1 MEFDENGYVIE
12 PEEKEQEY
20 SSSQFLMLT
29 YDILTDERLNDF
41 ERILY
46 SAITGLCRKEGYCWA
61 SNAYIAK
68 MLNKSECRVRDSIT
82 KLVNLGYLKR
92 EIVYKK
98 KKEKNGEII
107 TTKQISFRKLFIVID
122 NGGGVK
128 NNQRGEVINNHL
140 LNNNIINNPS
150 ISNISKDILTNSAT
164 GAQDGKNEINNN
176 TNTNMGN
183 EVVLEENVFE
193 KDFLEPAAP
202 VEEKPKK
209 RKQGVNL
216 APYIDAIKEYY
227 VAYKDI
233 SNALTNY
240 IIQVNRQR
248 AVWTLEEWHEVLD
261 YLYNSTSISIP
272 GTKGRKVMV
281 NQVLEKIEFALKG
294 NGTTPYMDFKNEPP
308 SANKE
313 NFVPSFIKKGY

>member
-1 MEFDENGYVIE
+1 MNNNSYAVIKYEWFQDKELNYSMIIILGLLNSLCRKNNYCWATNKYIGEVVNLNDANTSKYINKLKELGYIEIEQNKKVRLKDENGKYIYRQQRIITLT
-12 PEEKEQEY
+12 EKGLVKLEKDENQGFLK
-20 SSSQFLMLT
+20 SS
-29 YDILTDERLNDF
+29 TDEVL
-41 ERILY
+41 E
-46 SAITGLCRKEGYCWA
+46 
-61 SNAYIAK
+61 
-68 MLNKSECRVRDSIT
+68 NKI
-82 KLVNLGYLKR
+82 
-92 EIVYKK
+92 
-98 KKEKNGEII
+98 
-107 TTKQISFRKLFIVID
+107 QI
-122 NGGGVK
+122 
-128 NNQRGEVINNHL
+128 
-140 LNNNIINNPS
+140 NNNIINN
-150 ISNISKDILTNSAT
+150 ISNNNISKDISIISAT
-164 GAQDGKNEINNN
+164 VAQDGKDELNNN

-216 APYIDAIKEYY
+216 APYIDAIKDYY
-227 VAYKDI
+227 TAYKDI

-240 IIQVNRQR
+240 VIQVNRQR

-281 NQVLEKIEFALKG
+281 NQVLEKIEFALRG

-308 SANKE
+308 SANRE

>member
-1 MEFDENGYVIE
+1 MNNNSYAVIKYEWFQDKELNYSMIIILGLLNSLCRKNNYCWATNKYIGEVVNLNDANTSKYINKLKELGYIEIEQNKKVRLKDENGKYIYRQQRIITLT
-12 PEEKEQEY
+12 EKGLVKLEKDENQGFLK
-20 SSSQFLMLT
+20 SS
-29 YDILTDERLNDF
+29 TDEVL
-41 ERILY
+41 E
-46 SAITGLCRKEGYCWA
+46 
-61 SNAYIAK
+61 
-68 MLNKSECRVRDSIT
+68 NKS
-82 KLVNLGYLKR
+82 
-92 EIVYKK
+92 
-98 KKEKNGEII
+98 
-107 TTKQISFRKLFIVID
+107 QI
-122 NGGGVK
+122 
-128 NNQRGEVINNHL
+128 
-140 LNNNIINNPS
+140 NNNIINNLS
-150 ISNISKDILTNSAT
+150 NNNISKDISIISAT
-164 GAQDGKNEINNN
+164 GAQDGKDELNNN

-216 APYIDAIKEYY
+216 APYIDAIKDYY
-227 VAYKDI
+227 IAYKDI
-233 SNALTNY
+233 SDALTNY
-240 IIQVNRQR
+240 VIQVNRQR

-281 NQVLEKIEFALKG
+281 NQVLEKIEFALRG

-308 SANKE
+308 SANRE

>member
-1 MEFDENGYVIE
+1 MEFDENGYIIE

-68 MLNKSECRVRDSIT
+68 MLNKSESRVIDSIT

-92 EIVYKK
+92 EVVYKK
-98 KKEKNGEII
+98 KKDKDGKII
-107 TTKQISFRKLFIVID
+107 TTKQISFRKLFV
-122 NGGGVK
+122 
-128 NNQRGEVINNHL
+128 VINNGGSVKYNTGGSVENNTL
-140 LNNNIINNPS
+140 LDNNIINNPS

-164 GAQDGKNEINNN
+164 GAQDGKNEINN
-176 TNTNMGN
+176 NTNMGN

-233 SNALTNY
+233 SDALTNY

-294 NGTTPYMDFKNEPP
+294 NGTAPYMDFKNEPP

>member
-1 MEFDENGYVIE
+1 MDDKGYIKVC
-12 PEEKEQEY
+12 KEWLQNPNL
-20 SSSQFLMLT
+20 SKTDCIMLG
-29 YDILTDERLNDF
+29 LLN
-41 ERILY
+41 
-46 SAITGLCRKEGYCWA
+46 SLCKKNDYCWA
-61 SNAYIAK
+61 TNKYLGQVLGINETSTSSCINKLKKLKLILVENNIPARIKNAEDNTYYFTQQRYIFMNTEEGREK
-68 MLNKSECRVRDSIT
+68 RTQVMKDQKSQVM
-82 KLVNLGYLKR
+82 
-92 EIVYKK
+92 
-98 KKEKNGEII
+98 KNH
-107 TTKQISFRKLFIVID
+107 KQY
-122 NGGGVK
+122 N
-128 NNQRGEVINNHL
+128 
-140 LNNNIINNPS
+140 NNNIINN
-150 ISNISKDILTNSAT
+150 ISNNNISKDISIISAT
-164 GAQDGKNEINNN
+164 GAQDGKDELNNN

-227 VAYKDI
+227 MAYKDI

-240 IIQVNRQR
+240 VIQVNRQR

-281 NQVLEKIEFALKG
+281 NQVLEKIEFALRG

>member
-1 MEFDENGYVIE
+1 MDDNSYAVIKYEWFQDKELNYSMIIILGLLNSLCRKNTYCWATNKYIGEVVNLNDANTSKYINKLKELGYIEIEQNKKVRLKDENGKYIYRQQRIITLT
-12 PEEKEQEY
+12 EKGLVKLERDENQGFLK
-20 SSSQFLMLT
+20 SSTHEVL
-29 YDILTDERLNDF
+29 E
-41 ERILY
+41 
-46 SAITGLCRKEGYCWA
+46 
-61 SNAYIAK
+61 
-68 MLNKSECRVRDSIT
+68 NKS
-82 KLVNLGYLKR
+82 
-92 EIVYKK
+92 
-98 KKEKNGEII
+98 
-107 TTKQISFRKLFIVID
+107 QI
-122 NGGGVK
+122 
-128 NNQRGEVINNHL
+128 
-140 LNNNIINNPS
+140 NNNIINN
-150 ISNISKDILTNSAT
+150 ISNNNISKDISIISAT
-164 GAQDGKNEINNN
+164 GAQDGKDELNNN

-216 APYIDAIKEYY
+216 APYIDAIKDYY
-227 VAYKDI
+227 IAYKDI

-240 IIQVNRQR
+240 VIQVNRQR
-248 AVWTLEEWHEVLD
+248 AVWTLEEWREVLD

-281 NQVLEKIEFALKG
+281 NQVLEKIEFALRG

>member
-1 MEFDENGYVIE
+1 MNNNSYAVIKYEWFQDKELNYSMIIILGLLNSLCRKNNYCWATNKYIGEVVNLNDANTSKYINKLKELGYIEIEQNKKVRLKDENGKYVYRQQRIITLT
-12 PEEKEQEY
+12 EKGLVKLEKDENQGFLK
-20 SSSQFLMLT
+20 SS
-29 YDILTDERLNDF
+29 TDEVL
-41 ERILY
+41 E
-46 SAITGLCRKEGYCWA
+46 
-61 SNAYIAK
+61 
-68 MLNKSECRVRDSIT
+68 NKS
-82 KLVNLGYLKR
+82 
-92 EIVYKK
+92 
-98 KKEKNGEII
+98 
-107 TTKQISFRKLFIVID
+107 QI
-122 NGGGVK
+122 
-128 NNQRGEVINNHL
+128 
-140 LNNNIINNPS
+140 NNNIINNLS
-150 ISNISKDILTNSAT
+150 NNNISKDISIISAT
-164 GAQDGKNEINNN
+164 GAQDGKDELNN
-176 TNTNMGN
+176 NTNMGN

-227 VAYKDI
+227 IAYKDI

-240 IIQVNRQR
+240 VIQVNRQR

-281 NQVLEKIEFALKG
+281 NQVLEKIEFALRG

>member
-1 MEFDENGYVIE
+1 MGDNSYAVIKYEWFQDKELNYSMIIILGLLNSLCRKNTYCWATNKYIGEVVNLNDANTSKYINKLKELGYIEIEQNKKVRLKDENGKYIYRQQRIITLT
-12 PEEKEQEY
+12 EKGLVKLERDENQGFLK
-20 SSSQFLMLT
+20 SSTHEVL
-29 YDILTDERLNDF
+29 E
-41 ERILY
+41 
-46 SAITGLCRKEGYCWA
+46 
-61 SNAYIAK
+61 
-68 MLNKSECRVRDSIT
+68 NKS
-82 KLVNLGYLKR
+82 
-92 EIVYKK
+92 
-98 KKEKNGEII
+98 
-107 TTKQISFRKLFIVID
+107 QI
-122 NGGGVK
+122 
-128 NNQRGEVINNHL
+128 
-140 LNNNIINNPS
+140 NNNIINN
-150 ISNISKDILTNSAT
+150 ISNNNISKDISIISAT
-164 GAQDGKNEINNN
+164 GAQDGKDELNN
-176 TNTNMGN
+176 NTNMGN

-240 IIQVNRQR
+240 VIQVNRQR
-248 AVWTLEEWHEVLD
+248 AVWTLEEWHEVLY

-281 NQVLEKIEFALKG
+281 NQVLEKIEFALRG

>member
-1 MEFDENGYVIE
+1 MNNNSYAVIKYEWFQDKELNYSMIIILGLLNSLCRKNNYCWATNKYIGEVVNLNDANTSKYINKLKELGYIEIEQNKKVRLKDENGKYIYRQQRIITLT
-12 PEEKEQEY
+12 EKGLVKLERDENQGFLK
-20 SSSQFLMLT
+20 SSTHEVL
-29 YDILTDERLNDF
+29 E
-41 ERILY
+41 
-46 SAITGLCRKEGYCWA
+46 
-61 SNAYIAK
+61 
-68 MLNKSECRVRDSIT
+68 NKS
-82 KLVNLGYLKR
+82 
-92 EIVYKK
+92 
-98 KKEKNGEII
+98 
-107 TTKQISFRKLFIVID
+107 QI
-122 NGGGVK
+122 
-128 NNQRGEVINNHL
+128 
-140 LNNNIINNPS
+140 NNNIINNLS
-150 ISNISKDILTNSAT
+150 NNNISKDISIISAT
-164 GAQDGKNEINNN
+164 GAQDGKDELNNN
-176 TNTNMGN
+176 TKMGN

-193 KDFLEPAAP
+193 KDFLESAAP

-227 VAYKDI
+227 IAYKDI

-240 IIQVNRQR
+240 VIQVNRQR

-281 NQVLEKIEFALKG
+281 NQVLEKIEFALRG

-308 SANKE
+308 SANRE

>member
-29 YDILTDERLNDF
+29 YDILTDERLTDF

-68 MLNKSECRVRDSIT
+68 MLNKSESRVIDSIT

-92 EIVYKK
+92 EVVYKK
-98 KKEKNGEII
+98 KKDKDGKII
-107 TTKQISFRKLFIVID
+107 TTKQISFRKLFVVIN
-122 NGGGVK
+122 NGGSVK
-128 NNQRGEVINNHL
+128 NNTGGSVINNTL
-140 LNNNIINNPS
+140 LDNNIINNPS

-164 GAQDGKNEINNN
+164 EAQDRKNEINN
-176 TNTNMGN
+176 NTNMGN

-227 VAYKDI
+227 IAYKDI
-233 SNALTNY
+233 SDALTNY
-240 IIQVNRQR
+240 VIQVNRQR

-294 NGTTPYMDFKNEPP
+294 NGTAPYMDFKNEPP

>member
-1 MEFDENGYVIE
+1 MNNNSYAVIKYEWFQDKELNYSMIIILGLLNSLCRKNNYCWATNKYIGEVVNLNDANTSKYINKLKELGYIEIEQNKKVRLKDENGKYIYRQQRIITLT
-12 PEEKEQEY
+12 EKGLVKLEKDENQGFLK
-20 SSSQFLMLT
+20 SS
-29 YDILTDERLNDF
+29 TDEVL
-41 ERILY
+41 E
-46 SAITGLCRKEGYCWA
+46 
-61 SNAYIAK
+61 
-68 MLNKSECRVRDSIT
+68 NKS
-82 KLVNLGYLKR
+82 
-92 EIVYKK
+92 
-98 KKEKNGEII
+98 
-107 TTKQISFRKLFIVID
+107 QI
-122 NGGGVK
+122 
-128 NNQRGEVINNHL
+128 
-140 LNNNIINNPS
+140 NNNIINNLS
-150 ISNISKDILTNSAT
+150 NNNISKDISIISAT
-164 GAQDGKNEINNN
+164 GAQDGKDELNNN

-227 VAYKDI
+227 IAYKDI
-233 SNALTNY
+233 SDALTNY
-240 IIQVNRQR
+240 VIQVNRQR

-281 NQVLEKIEFALKG
+281 NQVLEKIEFALRG

>member
-1 MEFDENGYVIE
+1 MNNNSYAVIKYEWFQDKELNYSMIIILGLLNSLCRKNNYCWATNKYIGEVVNLNDANTSKYINKLKELGYIEIEQNKKVRLKDENGKYIYRQQRIITLT
-12 PEEKEQEY
+12 EKGLVKLEKDENQGFLK
-20 SSSQFLMLT
+20 SS
-29 YDILTDERLNDF
+29 TDEVL
-41 ERILY
+41 E
-46 SAITGLCRKEGYCWA
+46 
-61 SNAYIAK
+61 
-68 MLNKSECRVRDSIT
+68 NKS
-82 KLVNLGYLKR
+82 
-92 EIVYKK
+92 
-98 KKEKNGEII
+98 
-107 TTKQISFRKLFIVID
+107 QI
-122 NGGGVK
+122 
-128 NNQRGEVINNHL
+128 
-140 LNNNIINNPS
+140 NNNIINNLS
-150 ISNISKDILTNSAT
+150 NNNISKDISIISAT
-164 GAQDGKNEINNN
+164 GAQDGKDELNN
-176 TNTNMGN
+176 NTNMGN

-227 VAYKDI
+227 IAYKDI

-240 IIQVNRQR
+240 VIQVNRQR

-281 NQVLEKIEFALKG
+281 NQVLEKIEFALRG

>member
-29 YDILTDERLNDF
+29 YDILTDERLTDF

-68 MLNKSECRVRDSIT
+68 MLNKSESRVIDSIT

-92 EIVYKK
+92 EVVYKK
-98 KKEKNGEII
+98 KKDKDGKII
-107 TTKQISFRKLFIVID
+107 TTKQISFRKLFVVIN
-122 NGGGVK
+122 NGGSVK
-128 NNQRGEVINNHL
+128 NNTGGSVINNTL
-140 LNNNIINNPS
+140 LDNNIINNPS

-164 GAQDGKNEINNN
+164 EAQDGKDEINN
-176 TNTNMGN
+176 NTNMGN
-183 EVVLEENVFE
+183 EVILEENVFE

-227 VAYKDI
+227 IVYKDI
-233 SNALTNY
+233 SDALTNY
-240 IIQVNRQR
+240 VIQVNRQR

>member
-1 MEFDENGYVIE
+1 MDDNSYAVIKYEWFQDKELNYSMIIILGLLNSLCRKNNYCWATNKYIGEVVNLNDANTSKYINKLKELGYIEIEQNKKVRLKDENGKYIYRQQRIITLT
-12 PEEKEQEY
+12 EKGLVKLQKDENQGFLK
-20 SSSQFLMLT
+20 SS
-29 YDILTDERLNDF
+29 TDEVL
-41 ERILY
+41 E
-46 SAITGLCRKEGYCWA
+46 
-61 SNAYIAK
+61 
-68 MLNKSECRVRDSIT
+68 NKS
-82 KLVNLGYLKR
+82 
-92 EIVYKK
+92 
-98 KKEKNGEII
+98 
-107 TTKQISFRKLFIVID
+107 QI
-122 NGGGVK
+122 
-128 NNQRGEVINNHL
+128 
-140 LNNNIINNPS
+140 NNNIINNLS
-150 ISNISKDILTNSAT
+150 NNNISKDISIISAT
-164 GAQDGKNEINNN
+164 GAQDGKDELNN
-176 TNTNMGN
+176 NTNMGN

-227 VAYKDI
+227 IAYKDI

-240 IIQVNRQR
+240 VIQVNRQR

-281 NQVLEKIEFALKG
+281 NQVLEKIEFALRG

-308 SANKE
+308 SANRE

>member
-1 MEFDENGYVIE
+1 MNNNSYAVIKYEWFQDKELNYSMIIILGLLNSLCRKNNYCWATNKYIGEVVNLNDANTSKYINKLKELGYIEIEQNKKVRLKDENGKYIYRQQRIITLT
-12 PEEKEQEY
+12 EKGLVKLEKDENQGFLK
-20 SSSQFLMLT
+20 SS
-29 YDILTDERLNDF
+29 TDEVL
-41 ERILY
+41 E
-46 SAITGLCRKEGYCWA
+46 
-61 SNAYIAK
+61 
-68 MLNKSECRVRDSIT
+68 NKS
-82 KLVNLGYLKR
+82 
-92 EIVYKK
+92 
-98 KKEKNGEII
+98 
-107 TTKQISFRKLFIVID
+107 QI
-122 NGGGVK
+122 
-128 NNQRGEVINNHL
+128 
-140 LNNNIINNPS
+140 NNNIINNFS
-150 ISNISKDILTNSAT
+150 NNNISKDISIISAT
-164 GAQDGKNEINNN
+164 GAQDGKDELNNN
-176 TNTNMGN
+176 TKMGN

-216 APYIDAIKEYY
+216 APYIDAIKDYY
-227 VAYKDI
+227 IAYKDI

-240 IIQVNRQR
+240 VIQVNRQR

-308 SANKE
+308 SANRE

>member
-1 MEFDENGYVIE
+1 MD
-12 PEEKEQEY
+12 KEYIKVYKEWLQNPNL
-20 SSSQFLMLT
+20 SKTDCIMLG
-29 YDILTDERLNDF
+29 LLN
-41 ERILY
+41 
-46 SAITGLCRKEGYCWA
+46 SLCKKNDYCWA
-61 SNAYIAK
+61 TNKYLGEKLGINETSVSSCINKLKNLKLILVVNNVPARIKNSEDNTYYFTQQRYIFMNTEEGREK
-68 MLNKSECRVRDSIT
+68 RTQVLKNQKSQVLKNHEQYNN
-82 KLVNLGYLKR
+82 NL
-92 EIVYKK
+92 
-98 KKEKNGEII
+98 
-107 TTKQISFRKLFIVID
+107 
-122 NGGGVK
+122 
-128 NNQRGEVINNHL
+128 INNIS
-140 LNNNIINNPS
+140 NN
-150 ISNISKDILTNSAT
+150 NISKDISIISAT
-164 GAQDGKNEINNN
+164 GAQDGKDELNNN

-216 APYIDAIKEYY
+216 APYIDAIKDYY

-233 SNALTNY
+233 SNALINY
-240 IIQVNRQR
+240 VIQVNRQR

-281 NQVLEKIEFALKG
+281 NQVLEKIEFALRG

-308 SANKE
+308 SANRE

>member
-1 MEFDENGYVIE
+1 MDDNSYAVIKYEWFQDKELNYSMIIILGLLNSLCRKNTYCWATNKYIGEVVNLNDANTSKYINKLKELGYIEIEQNKKVRLKDENGKYIYRQQRIITLT
-12 PEEKEQEY
+12 EKGLVKLEKDENQGFLK
-20 SSSQFLMLT
+20 SS
-29 YDILTDERLNDF
+29 TDEVL
-41 ERILY
+41 E
-46 SAITGLCRKEGYCWA
+46 
-61 SNAYIAK
+61 
-68 MLNKSECRVRDSIT
+68 NKS
-82 KLVNLGYLKR
+82 
-92 EIVYKK
+92 
-98 KKEKNGEII
+98 
-107 TTKQISFRKLFIVID
+107 QI
-122 NGGGVK
+122 
-128 NNQRGEVINNHL
+128 
-140 LNNNIINNPS
+140 NNNIINN
-150 ISNISKDILTNSAT
+150 ISNNNISKDISIISAT
-164 GAQDGKNEINNN
+164 GAPETKDELNN
-176 TNTNMGN
+176 NTNMGN

-202 VEEKPKK
+202 VEGKPKK

-216 APYIDAIKEYY
+216 APYIDAIKDYY

-240 IIQVNRQR
+240 VIQVNRQR
-248 AVWTLEEWHEVLD
+248 AVWTLEEWYEVLN

-281 NQVLEKIEFALKG
+281 NQVLEKIEFALRG

>member
-1 MEFDENGYVIE
+1 MDDNSYAVIKYEWFQDKELNYSMIIILGLLNSLCRKNTYCWATNKYIGEVVNLNDANTSKYINKLKELGYIEIEQNKKVRLKDENGKYIYRQQRIITLT
-12 PEEKEQEY
+12 EKGLVKLERDENQGFLK
-20 SSSQFLMLT
+20 SSTHEVL
-29 YDILTDERLNDF
+29 E
-41 ERILY
+41 
-46 SAITGLCRKEGYCWA
+46 
-61 SNAYIAK
+61 
-68 MLNKSECRVRDSIT
+68 NKS
-82 KLVNLGYLKR
+82 
-92 EIVYKK
+92 
-98 KKEKNGEII
+98 
-107 TTKQISFRKLFIVID
+107 QI
-122 NGGGVK
+122 
-128 NNQRGEVINNHL
+128 
-140 LNNNIINNPS
+140 NNNISNN
-150 ISNISKDILTNSAT
+150 NISKDISIISAT
-164 GAQDGKNEINNN
+164 GAQDGKDELNNN

-216 APYIDAIKEYY
+216 APYIDAIKDYY
-227 VAYKDI
+227 IAYKDI

-240 IIQVNRQR
+240 VIQVNRQR
-248 AVWTLEEWHEVLD
+248 AVWTLEEWREVLD

-281 NQVLEKIEFALKG
+281 NQVLEKIEFALRG

>member
-29 YDILTDERLNDF
+29 YDILTDERLTDF

-68 MLNKSECRVRDSIT
+68 MLNKSESRVIDSIT
-82 KLVNLGYLKR
+82 KLVNLGYLER
-92 EIVYKK
+92 EVVYKK
-98 KKEKNGEII
+98 KKDKDGKII
-107 TTKQISFRKLFIVID
+107 TTKQVSFRKLFVVIN
-122 NGGGVK
+122 NGGSVK
-128 NNQRGEVINNHL
+128 NNTRGSVENNTL
-140 LNNNIINNPS
+140 LDNNIINNPS

-164 GAQDGKNEINNN
+164 RAQDGKDEINNN
-176 TNTNMGN
+176 TKMGN
-183 EVVLEENVFE
+183 EVILEENVFE

-216 APYIDAIKEYY
+216 APYIDAIKDYY
-227 VAYKDI
+227 IAYKDI

-240 IIQVNRQR
+240 VIQVNRQR

-308 SANKE
+308 SANRE

>member
-1 MEFDENGYVIE
+1 MDDNSYAVIKYEWFRDKELNYSMIIILGLLNSLCRKNNYCWATNKYIGEVVNLNDANTSKYINKLKELGYIGIEQNKKVRLKDENGKYIYRQQRIITLT
-12 PEEKEQEY
+12 EKGLVKLEKDENHGFLK
-20 SSSQFLMLT
+20 SS
-29 YDILTDERLNDF
+29 TDAVLE
-41 ERILY
+41 
-46 SAITGLCRKEGYCWA
+46 
-61 SNAYIAK
+61 
-68 MLNKSECRVRDSIT
+68 NKS
-82 KLVNLGYLKR
+82 
-92 EIVYKK
+92 
-98 KKEKNGEII
+98 
-107 TTKQISFRKLFIVID
+107 QI
-122 NGGGVK
+122 
-128 NNQRGEVINNHL
+128 
-140 LNNNIINNPS
+140 NNNIINN
-150 ISNISKDILTNSAT
+150 ISNNNISKDISIISAT
-164 GAQDGKNEINNN
+164 GAQDGKDELNN
-176 TNTNMGN
+176 NTNMGN

-216 APYIDAIKEYY
+216 APYIDAIKDYY

-240 IIQVNRQR
+240 VIQVNRQR

-281 NQVLEKIEFALKG
+281 NQVLEKIEFALRG

-308 SANKE
+308 SANRE

>member
-1 MEFDENGYVIE
+1 MNNNSYAVIKYEWFQDKELNYSMIIILGLLNSLCRKNNYCWATNKYIGEVVNLNDANTSKYINKLKELGYIEIEQNKKVRLKDENGKYVYRQQRIITLT
-12 PEEKEQEY
+12 EKGLVKLEKDENQGFLK
-20 SSSQFLMLT
+20 SS
-29 YDILTDERLNDF
+29 TDEVL
-41 ERILY
+41 E
-46 SAITGLCRKEGYCWA
+46 
-61 SNAYIAK
+61 
-68 MLNKSECRVRDSIT
+68 NKS
-82 KLVNLGYLKR
+82 
-92 EIVYKK
+92 
-98 KKEKNGEII
+98 
-107 TTKQISFRKLFIVID
+107 QI
-122 NGGGVK
+122 
-128 NNQRGEVINNHL
+128 
-140 LNNNIINNPS
+140 NNNIINNLS
-150 ISNISKDILTNSAT
+150 NNNISKDISIISAT
-164 GAQDGKNEINNN
+164 GAQDGKDELNNN

-193 KDFLEPAAP
+193 KDFLEPAAS

-227 VAYKDI
+227 IAYKDI

-240 IIQVNRQR
+240 VIQVNRQR

-281 NQVLEKIEFALKG
+281 NQVLEKIEFALRG

>member
-1 MEFDENGYVIE
+1 MNNNSYAVIKYEWFQDKELNYSMIIILGLLNSLCRKNNYCWATNKYIGEVVNLNDANTSKYINKLKELGYIEIEQNKKVRLKDENGKYIYRQQRIITLT
-12 PEEKEQEY
+12 EKGLVKLEKDENQGFLK
-20 SSSQFLMLT
+20 SS
-29 YDILTDERLNDF
+29 TDEVL
-41 ERILY
+41 E
-46 SAITGLCRKEGYCWA
+46 
-61 SNAYIAK
+61 
-68 MLNKSECRVRDSIT
+68 NKS
-82 KLVNLGYLKR
+82 
-92 EIVYKK
+92 
-98 KKEKNGEII
+98 
-107 TTKQISFRKLFIVID
+107 QI
-122 NGGGVK
+122 
-128 NNQRGEVINNHL
+128 
-140 LNNNIINNPS
+140 NNNIINNLS
-150 ISNISKDILTNSAT
+150 NNNISKDISIISAT
-164 GAQDGKNEINNN
+164 GAQDGKDELNN
-176 TNTNMGN
+176 NTNMGN

-216 APYIDAIKEYY
+216 APYIDAIKDYY
-227 VAYKDI
+227 IAYKDI

-240 IIQVNRQR
+240 VIQVNRQR

-281 NQVLEKIEFALKG
+281 NQVLEKIEFALRG

-308 SANKE
+308 SANRE

>member
-1 MEFDENGYVIE
+1 MNNNSYAVIKYEWFQDKELNYSMIIILGLLNSLCRKNNYCWATNKYIGEVVNLNDANTSKYINKLKELGYIEIEQNKKVRLKDENGKYIYRQQRIITLT
-12 PEEKEQEY
+12 EKGLVKLEKDENQGFLK
-20 SSSQFLMLT
+20 SS
-29 YDILTDERLNDF
+29 TDEVL
-41 ERILY
+41 E
-46 SAITGLCRKEGYCWA
+46 
-61 SNAYIAK
+61 
-68 MLNKSECRVRDSIT
+68 NKS
-82 KLVNLGYLKR
+82 
-92 EIVYKK
+92 
-98 KKEKNGEII
+98 
-107 TTKQISFRKLFIVID
+107 QI
-122 NGGGVK
+122 
-128 NNQRGEVINNHL
+128 
-140 LNNNIINNPS
+140 NNNIINNLS
-150 ISNISKDILTNSAT
+150 NNNISKDISIISAT
-164 GAQDGKNEINNN
+164 GAQDGKDEINNN
-176 TNTNMGN
+176 TKMGN

-227 VAYKDI
+227 IAYKDI

-240 IIQVNRQR
+240 VIQVNRQR

-294 NGTTPYMDFKNEPP
+294 NGTAPYMDFKNEPP
-308 SANKE
+308 SANRE

>member
-1 MEFDENGYVIE
+1 MNNNSYAVIKYEWFQDKELNYSMIIILGLLNSLCRKNNYCWATNKYIGEVVNLNDANTSKYINKLKELGYIEIEQNKKVRLKDENGKYIYRQQRIITLT
-12 PEEKEQEY
+12 EKGLVKLEKDENQGFLK
-20 SSSQFLMLT
+20 SS
-29 YDILTDERLNDF
+29 TDEVL
-41 ERILY
+41 E
-46 SAITGLCRKEGYCWA
+46 
-61 SNAYIAK
+61 
-68 MLNKSECRVRDSIT
+68 NKS
-82 KLVNLGYLKR
+82 
-92 EIVYKK
+92 
-98 KKEKNGEII
+98 
-107 TTKQISFRKLFIVID
+107 QI
-122 NGGGVK
+122 
-128 NNQRGEVINNHL
+128 
-140 LNNNIINNPS
+140 NNNIINNLS
-150 ISNISKDILTNSAT
+150 NNNISKDISIISAT
-164 GAQDGKNEINNN
+164 GAQDGKDELNNN

-216 APYIDAIKEYY
+216 APYIDAIKDYY
-227 VAYKDI
+227 IAYKDI

-240 IIQVNRQR
+240 VIQVNRQR

-261 YLYNSTSISIP
+261 YLYNCTSISIP

-281 NQVLEKIEFALKG
+281 NQVLEKIEFALRG

>member
-1 MEFDENGYVIE
+1 MDDNSYAVIKYEWFQDKELNYSMIIILGLLNSLCRKNTYCWATNKYIGEVVNLNDANTSKYINKLKELGYIEIEQNKKVRLKDENG
-12 PEEKEQEY
+12 K
-20 SSSQFLMLT
+20 
-29 YDILTDERLNDF
+29 
-41 ERILY
+41 
-46 SAITGLCRKEGYCWA
+46 
-61 SNAYIAK
+61 YIY
-68 MLNKSECRVRDSIT
+68 RQQR
-82 KLVNLGYLKR
+82 
-92 EIVYKK
+92 
-98 KKEKNGEII
+98 II
-107 TTKQISFRKLFIVID
+107 TLTEKGLVKLERDENQGFLKSSTHEVLENKKQI
-122 NGGGVK
+122 
-128 NNQRGEVINNHL
+128 
-140 LNNNIINNPS
+140 NNNIINN
-150 ISNISKDILTNSAT
+150 ISNNNISKDISIISAT
-164 GAQDGKNEINNN
+164 GAQDGKDELNNN

-216 APYIDAIKEYY
+216 APYIDAIKDYY
-227 VAYKDI
+227 IAYKDI

-240 IIQVNRQR
+240 VIQVNRQR

-281 NQVLEKIEFALKG
+281 NQVLEKIEFALRG

>member
-1 MEFDENGYVIE
+1 MDDNSYAVIKYE
-12 PEEKEQEY
+12 WFQDKELNY
-20 SSSQFLMLT
+20 SMII
-29 YDILTDERLNDF
+29 ILGLLN
-41 ERILY
+41 
-46 SAITGLCRKEGYCWA
+46 SLCRRTKYCWA
-61 SNAYIAK
+61 TNKYI
-68 MLNKSECRVRDSIT
+68 
-82 KLVNLGYLKR
+82 
-92 EIVYKK
+92 
-98 KKEKNGEII
+98 
-107 TTKQISFRKLFIVID
+107 
-122 NGGGVK
+122 
-128 NNQRGEVINNHL
+128 GEVINLNDANTSKYINKL
-140 LNNNIINNPS
+140 KELGYIEIEQNKKVRLKDENEKYIYRQQRIITLTEKGLVKLEKDENQGFLKSSTDAVLENKSQINNNIINN
-150 ISNISKDILTNSAT
+150 ISNNNISKDISIISAT
-164 GAQDGKNEINNN
+164 GAQDEKDGLNNN
-176 TNTNMGN
+176 TKNTKIGN

-227 VAYKDI
+227 AAYKDI

-240 IIQVNRQR
+240 VIQVNRQR

-272 GTKGRKVMV
+272 GAKGRKVMA
-281 NQVLEKIEFALKG
+281 NQVLEKIEFALRG

>member
-1 MEFDENGYVIE
+1 MNNNSYAVIKYEWFQDKELNYSMIIILGLLNSLCRKNNYCWATNKYIGEVVNLNDANTSKYINKLKELGYIEIEQNKKVRLKDENGKYIYRQQRIITLT
-12 PEEKEQEY
+12 EKGLVKLEKDKNQGFLK
-20 SSSQFLMLT
+20 SS
-29 YDILTDERLNDF
+29 TDEVL
-41 ERILY
+41 E
-46 SAITGLCRKEGYCWA
+46 
-61 SNAYIAK
+61 
-68 MLNKSECRVRDSIT
+68 NKS
-82 KLVNLGYLKR
+82 
-92 EIVYKK
+92 
-98 KKEKNGEII
+98 
-107 TTKQISFRKLFIVID
+107 QI
-122 NGGGVK
+122 
-128 NNQRGEVINNHL
+128 
-140 LNNNIINNPS
+140 NNNIINNLS
-150 ISNISKDILTNSAT
+150 NNNISKDISIISAT
-164 GAQDGKNEINNN
+164 GAQDGKDELNNN

-216 APYIDAIKEYY
+216 APYIDAIKDYY
-227 VAYKDI
+227 IAYKDI

-240 IIQVNRQR
+240 VIQVNRQR

-308 SANKE
+308 SANRE

>member
-1 MEFDENGYVIE
+1 MNNNSYAVIKYEWFQDKELNYSMIIILGLLNSLCRKNNYCWATNKYIGEVVNLNDANTSKYINKLKELGYIEIEQNKKVRLKDENGKYIYRQQRIITLT
-12 PEEKEQEY
+12 EKGLVKLEKDENQGFLK
-20 SSSQFLMLT
+20 SS
-29 YDILTDERLNDF
+29 TDEVL
-41 ERILY
+41 E
-46 SAITGLCRKEGYCWA
+46 
-61 SNAYIAK
+61 
-68 MLNKSECRVRDSIT
+68 NKS
-82 KLVNLGYLKR
+82 
-92 EIVYKK
+92 
-98 KKEKNGEII
+98 
-107 TTKQISFRKLFIVID
+107 QI
-122 NGGGVK
+122 
-128 NNQRGEVINNHL
+128 
-140 LNNNIINNPS
+140 NNNIINNLS
-150 ISNISKDILTNSAT
+150 NNNISKDISIISAT
-164 GAQDGKNEINNN
+164 GAQDGKDELNNN
-176 TNTNMGN
+176 TKMGN

-216 APYIDAIKEYY
+216 APYIDAIKDYY
-227 VAYKDI
+227 IAYKDI

-240 IIQVNRQR
+240 VIQVNRQR

-308 SANKE
+308 SANRE